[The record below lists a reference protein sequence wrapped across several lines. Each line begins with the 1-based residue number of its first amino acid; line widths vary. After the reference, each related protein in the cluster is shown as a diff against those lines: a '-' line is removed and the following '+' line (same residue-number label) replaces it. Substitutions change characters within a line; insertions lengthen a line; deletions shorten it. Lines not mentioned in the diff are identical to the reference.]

1 MGSPSALPSRCE
13 QISRQGGQSNFFGS
27 MCKEL
32 CSVAPGHST
41 HYEAATHLPTQVSR
55 EATLGSN
62 KEAPFDD
69 ATHRSKDGIRSG
81 SMQCNQCPLGTT
93 TTASRDE
100 DHGWEVGSS
109 GMRGI
114 SATTCSGRRLIGTPI
129 EYFKRLLEE
138 ACLNFAYPIG
148 YKLKD
153 CSMIQSFMTSGSLTW
168 GAKPDERPDGS
179 DVAPFPKE
187 NAIMMVFW

>member
-1 MGSPSALPSRCE
+1 
-13 QISRQGGQSNFFGS
+13 

-81 SMQCNQCPLGTT
+81 SMQCNQCPLGTA

-109 GMRGI
+109 GMKGI
-114 SATTCSGRRLIGTPI
+114 SATTCSSRRSIGTPI

-138 ACLNFAYPIG
+138 ACPNFAYPMG

-153 CSMIQSFMTSGSLTW
+153 CSMIQSFMTSGERRSTVPQRECHYDGFLVTPLVGRHRMSSLGLGISTHGGW
-168 GAKPDERPDGS
+168 GLGG
-179 DVAPFPKE
+179 
-187 NAIMMVFW
+187 